1 MSLPDMHPYAGRAT
15 TLKRAMSSTDS
26 PGATPHS
33 EGHPWA
39 EEDVEA
45 SRQILRRRLAKK
57 QDRLEERAETVSAQ
71 RLRIRELEEEV
82 ERMREALR
90 YADDGRDPVYPD
102 FYILESASDLVRD
115 DWPGL
120 ADELDTFRQKL
131 IGALDRAEDGQNE

>member
-1 MSLPDMHPYAGRAT
+1 
-15 TLKRAMSSTDS
+15 MSSTDS

-33 EGHPWA
+33 EGHLWA

-82 ERMREALR
+82 ERLREALKMEST
-90 YADDGRDPVYPD
+90 
-102 FYILESASDLVRD
+102 LEGMRPSVVT
-115 DWPGL
+115 DWPPIYTWANDL
-120 ADELDTFRQKL
+120 ASQVRRYLGGQEVTRAQIKRSCNGVDHAVSAWKD
-131 IGALDRAEDGQNE
+131 ALDAAEDGQDE